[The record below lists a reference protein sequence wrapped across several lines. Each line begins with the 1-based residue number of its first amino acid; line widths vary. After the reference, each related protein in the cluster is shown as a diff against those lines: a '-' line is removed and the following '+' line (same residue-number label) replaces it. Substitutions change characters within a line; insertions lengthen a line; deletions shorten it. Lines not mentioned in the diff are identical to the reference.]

1 MVSHLDITPS
11 LLAYV
16 KSQYHIKSPSLVTWL
31 GAGLDTVRYFR
42 NRSNYPL
49 IPTKQGVS
57 EYLSGNYMI
66 SGNSLFQLSS
76 NMGLDL
82 VNNDD
87 KERARLT
94 QLMNNFIQRND
105 RMITKKK
112 MLPDSIL
119 TRYSMK

>member
-1 MVSHLDITPS
+1 
-11 LLAYV
+11 
-16 KSQYHIKSPSLVTWL
+16 
-31 GAGLDTVRYFR
+31 
-42 NRSNYPL
+42 
-49 IPTKQGVS
+49 
-57 EYLSGNYMI
+57 
-66 SGNSLFQLSS
+66 LSS